1 MKTNSLGNIS
11 ALVLI
16 GGFIGALLALD
27 AWTNNGNFSLFDFSI
42 GNSSLEVN
50 AKDSPSKESNKPTP
64 EDPNTSTSENH
75 PYSIQGSTQV
85 FRETAF
91 DTYIADL
98 EKDHI
103 AFFLKDEKGENISSI
118 HNLDLQ
124 LQQGEK
130 SLLFATNGGMFTPT
144 HEPVGLYI
152 EEGKVIE
159 PINLKKEKGN
169 FFMQPNGVFGISK
182 KGTAHI
188 LQSKS
193 CNKQW
198 QSELDYAT
206 QSGPMLLIN
215 GKINGHFGEKSPNKL
230 IRSGV
235 GIIDTQTVVFAISNE
250 PVNFYDFA
258 SFFRQNYGCQN
269 ALYLDGVVSEMYLP
283 ELGRYDSTGRFG
295 VMIGIEGKLREEL

>member
-1 MKTNSLGNIS
+1 MKNNSFGNIS

-50 AKDSPSKESNKPTP
+50 SKDLPSKESNTPTP
-64 EDPNTSTSENH
+64 EDPNTSTLENR
-75 PYSIQGSTQV
+75 PYSIQGSTQT
-85 FRETAF
+85 FRETTF

-98 EKDHI
+98 QKDSI
-103 AFFLKDEKGENISSI
+103 VFFLKDEKGKNISSI
-118 HNLDLQ
+118 HDLDLQ

-130 SLLFATNGGMFTPT
+130 SLLFATNGGMFTPAY
-144 HEPVGLYI
+144 EPVGLYI
-152 EEGKVIE
+152 EEGELIE
-159 PINLKKEKGN
+159 PINLKQEKGN

-182 KGTAHI
+182 KRTAHI

-193 CNKQW
+193 CNEQW
-198 QSELDYAT
+198 QKELRYAT
-206 QSGPMLLIN
+206 QSGPMLLID
-215 GKINGHFGEKSPNKL
+215 GKINKQFGEKSPNKF

-269 ALYLDGVVSEMYLP
+269 ALYLDGVVSEMYVP
-283 ELGRYDSTGRFG
+283 ELGRYDSMGRFG
-295 VMIGIEGKLREEL
+295 VMIGIEGSRKEL